1 MIRLKA
7 VYCDDIKIQNN
18 GPKDRFV
25 LYLEKKEKQ
34 KIEEKIL
41 DTIKKLNFKYK
52 NLNKNSK

>member
-7 VYCDDIKIQNN
+7 VYYDDIKIQNN

-52 NLNKNSK
+52 NLNKNIK

>member
-7 VYCDDIKIQNN
+7 NYYSDFKIQNN

-34 KIEEKIL
+34 KIEKKIL

-52 NLNKNSK
+52 NLNKNIK

>member
-7 VYCDDIKIQNN
+7 NYYSDFKIQSN